1 MKFEIDDKTGMI
13 EADNQGFDEY
23 WPADAKDLEQLLQAV
38 KKTQKERGIENN
50 LQDFIVYDE
59 RDGFLIQSIRRHIDF
74 SYPVDLRKPSPTEIE
89 KFIKHANIA
98 YKKSTNKQIQ
108 EIQDSKNHEEKEFI
122 NDKINPYFTKV
133 ASILAR
139 YHDCLIELSMYHH
152 GEHHI
157 DFEYFDAA
165 KQECLTEFK
174 ELTGKDIKDL

>member
-1 MKFEIDDKTGMI
+1 MNEKITLRDDAMS
-13 EADNQGFDEY
+13 EDEY
-23 WPADAKDLEQLLQAV
+23 TTTFIHE
-38 KKTQKERGIENN
+38 EREERFKIRFIPEVECGTNRWIRLNN
-50 LQDFIVYDE
+50 GVPIL
-59 RDGFLIQSIRRHIDF
+59 SN
-74 SYPVDLRKPSPTEIE
+74 T
-89 KFIKHANIA
+89 ANIFTLIDP
-98 YKKSTNKQIQ
+98 STNEPVNILLILSHKESVHKQTRHTKIVKQIQ

-122 NDKINPYFTKV
+122 NDKIDPYFTKV